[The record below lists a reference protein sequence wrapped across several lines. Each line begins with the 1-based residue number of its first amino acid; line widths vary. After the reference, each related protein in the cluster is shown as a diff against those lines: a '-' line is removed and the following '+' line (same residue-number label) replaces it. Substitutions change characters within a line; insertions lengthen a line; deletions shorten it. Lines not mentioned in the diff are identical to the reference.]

1 MRKWL
6 IKINGKYLKGYND
19 TQTHGKTGHMGRQP
33 RDMEMPAIVL
43 TDSEDEAYVVE
54 GTINLR
60 GQIDRIMDRVSKGIP
75 AVDAAIRMYNAA
87 VNELRKVVEDYGK
100 GKS

>member
-19 TQTHGKTGHMGRQP
+19 TQTHGKTGHMGWQP
-33 RDMEMPAIVL
+33 RDTEMPAIVL

-60 GQIDRIMDRVSKGIP
+60 GQIDRIMDRVRFAGLDLSTLEILKAG
-75 AVDAAIRMYNAA
+75 DA
-87 VNELRKVVEDYGK
+87 E
-100 GKS
+100 